1 MWGSM
6 RVMVTLERKM
16 SELQMFPPHPPPPPG
31 SLLSTTLQ
39 GLGQLSGLHPI
50 HLLVHLLEGRTAQEA
65 EKTLM
70 LCKHCSVTTKIL
82 VRYQQFWSIKATMKM
97 INCPI

>member
-16 SELQMFPPHPPPPPG
+16 SELQVLPPHPPPPPG
-31 SLLSTTLQ
+31 SLLSTTLR
-39 GLGQLSGLHPI
+39 GLGQLSWLHPM
-50 HLLVHLLEGRTAQEA
+50 HLLEGRTAQEA

-82 VRYQQFWSIKATMKM
+82 VRYQQFWSIKATRKM